1 MQTSGNGDSSGK
13 KSDVSSG
20 FNVLALVAQMGFSI
34 AIPMVVFIGGGAWLD
49 NQLGWSPWLL
59 IVGILL
65 GVATA
70 GSLFYQV
77 ATLPTRK
84 RSGKSGTDPNVPYK
98 VERPTKP
105 KGVDRPRSDKPR
117 SNGH

>member
-1 MQTSGNGDSSGK
+1 MQTGGSRDSEN
-13 KSDVSSG
+13 KSSEGSWTS
-20 FNVLALVAQMGFSI
+20 VLALVAQMGFSI

-49 NQLGWSPWLL
+49 NQFGTTPWLL
-59 IVGILL
+59 IIGILL

-70 GSLFYQV
+70 GSLFYQI

-84 RSGKSGTDPNVPYK
+84 RAPKADTDPNVPYK
-98 VERPTKP
+98 VERTSKP